1 MKISQLSTRELS
13 RVLLDITPPLCR
25 ILRDET
31 TLAALD
37 EMSFTGLDAQ
47 PPLLSLTRLWERLAP
62 VLLEHHAQDVCTVLS
77 ILTEKTADEIR
88 QQPGLTTLRDLLNV
102 WDEQLA
108 GFFFSAGS
116 AVQAKS

>member
-1 MKISQLSTRELS
+1 MKLSQLSTQELS

-37 EMSFTGLDAQ
+37 EMSFAGLDAQ
-47 PPLLSLTRLWERLAP
+47 PPLLALARLWERLAP
-62 VLLEHHAQDVCTVLS
+62 VLLEHHARDACAVLS
-77 ILTEKTADEIR
+77 ALTEKTADEIR
-88 QQPGLTTLRDLLNV
+88 RQPGLTTLRDLLNI

-116 AVQAKS
+116 SAQAKS